1 METTNANDYLRQM
14 VHLHGTSMLTT
25 SDSSASILM
34 NFLTLLILA
43 TTCLLADRADTRRTH
58 RLAQRSRSNHHAINI
73 LREAQQQQRRQARKR
88 ARLQNLKAIAP
99 PTGRSPTLSI
109 SGPPSVVEA
118 SPPAPQH
125 RRALPQHEVAV
136 AHAHGYQGG
145 QKSSS
150 TTDLVLY
157 DRSRRPRR
165 SALTRHAVP
174 RLRRDRNA

>member
-1 METTNANDYLRQM
+1 METTYANDYLRQM

-43 TTCLLADRADTRRTH
+43 TTCLLADRTDKRRTA
-58 RLAQRSRSNHHAINI
+58 RLSQRSRSGRHTINI

-99 PTGRSPTLSI
+99 PTGRSSTLSI
-109 SGPPSVVEA
+109 SGPPSVIEA

-136 AHAHGYQGG
+136 AHGYQGS

-165 SALTRHAVP
+165 SALARYAVP
-174 RLRRDRNA
+174 RLRKDRNA